1 MCVWLFFSCFKK
13 KKKENSSGHGYR
25 ICFLLS
31 FPFFPPSSKSL
42 TVFLRIGFSICLLSS
57 PAVFDLFFFCTIR
70 QRYKPLLLCGLFLFF
85 SLLSFSL
92 FTEYLL
98 LCTPFTFDSLRC
110 VIVDVHRWHQVLLV
124 LSYRTLLFVFFFC
137 CCFCLSLFFSLNSVS
152 FYSVDALLRFN
163 RSISGCKLNDSANI
177 TELQKRVFF
186 SFTFLLFWSLITL
199 FSLLLLLLVVV
210 CLFFFFSVCVCVSGR
225 VEVSLIRRKWQRS
238 CNVARCCT
246 NARG

>member
-1 MCVWLFFSCFKK
+1 MVFF
-13 KKKENSSGHGYR
+13 
-25 ICFLLS
+25 
-31 FPFFPPSSKSL
+31 
-42 TVFLRIGFSICLLSS
+42 
-57 PAVFDLFFFCTIR
+57 
-70 QRYKPLLLCGLFLFF
+70 FF
-85 SLLSFSL
+85 SLSSLSLSLRSTFFCAPPSLLIVFGVLSLMYIGDTRCFSFSPIER
-92 FTEYLL
+92 F
-98 LCTPFTFDSLRC
+98 FS
-110 VIVDVHRWHQVLLV
+110 
-124 LSYRTLLFVFFFC
+124 FFFFLF
-137 CCFCLSLFFSLNSVS
+137 CFCLYLFFYMNSVS